1 MVVRE
6 CAKTVAAIGAMA
18 AARTTNIAAEI
29 VAEIILL
36 NMTLPP
42 RASYL
47 DASNTTLH
55 SDRHVAPK

>member
-36 NMTLPP
+36 NMTSPESELPG
-42 RASYL
+42 RIKHYAS
-47 DASNTTLH
+47 
-55 SDRHVAPK
+55 